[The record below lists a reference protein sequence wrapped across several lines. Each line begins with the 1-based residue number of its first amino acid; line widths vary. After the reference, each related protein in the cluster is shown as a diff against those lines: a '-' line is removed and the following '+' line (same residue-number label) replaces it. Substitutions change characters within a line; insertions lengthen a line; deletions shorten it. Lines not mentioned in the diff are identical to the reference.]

1 MIGSTIG
8 PGPSL
13 DPERR
18 SLERVVSRALKIGTY
33 AAMVLIVAGVVRL
46 LADGRSPLDVAPT
59 LDPGTLVGDVLAL
72 RPSGLLWLGVI
83 LVLATPPLRVA
94 TALVG
99 YLRAGEREMAIVA
112 VLILAV
118 IALGVIAGIAG
129 S

>member
-1 MIGSTIG
+1 
-8 PGPSL
+8 
-13 DPERR
+13 
-18 SLERVVSRALKIGTY
+18 
-33 AAMVLIVAGVVRL
+33 MVLIVAGVVRL